1 MIRQQI
7 GDVLEI
13 NYEENWYYLVVLT
26 KIVMFGGNIV
36 FAFHNDGKKMELR
49 DLSEFKEGFNICTDL
64 LWVKKNGLVQRIGK
78 VENVERYFKTK
89 FVKGAHETRPN
100 VKAERWFIYR
110 INDLRNHFAVVKKL
124 SKKYKSAMDNGTFTF
139 DLVAE
144 KILQR
149 YTPDQDGRI

>member
-13 NYEENWYYLVVLT
+13 NFEGNWLYLIVLT
-26 KIVMFGGNIV
+26 QIAMFGGNIV
-36 FAFHNDGKKMELR
+36 FAFHNDGKKMNFD
-49 DLSEFKEGFNICTDL
+49 DLLEIKEGFNICTDL
-64 LWVKKNGLVQRIGK
+64 LWVKRDGLVQRIGK
-78 VENVERYFKTK
+78 IKNVEPNFYTK
-89 FVKGAHETRPN
+89 FVKGAHETRKN
-100 VKAERWFIYR
+100 VKAKRWFIYR
-110 INDLRNHFAVVKKL
+110 IDDLRHHITIVENLSNEHKK
-124 SKKYKSAMDNGTFTF
+124 AMDDGTFSF